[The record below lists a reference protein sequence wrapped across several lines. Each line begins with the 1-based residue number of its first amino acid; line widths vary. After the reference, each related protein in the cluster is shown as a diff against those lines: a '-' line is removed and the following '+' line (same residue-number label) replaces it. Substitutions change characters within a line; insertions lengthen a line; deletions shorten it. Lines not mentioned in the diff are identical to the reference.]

1 MADRLEEI
9 AAAGR
14 LRRESAQGEKAEGL
28 MAAVRAIDPR
38 LAEWSDS
45 FVFGQVW
52 ADSHLSFEEQ
62 MLVALTALGSTGQV
76 MQLRSYLHGALQAGV
91 DPDKIQ
97 DALVMLVVYSGFPN
111 ALTVLAE
118 WRAVRDSHQRRA
130 AAAEEAE
137 GRD

>member
-1 MADRLEEI
+1 MADRLTEI

-14 LRRESAQGEKAEGL
+14 ARRELAQGEKAGGL
-28 MAAVRAIDPR
+28 LAALEAIDPR

-62 MLVALTALGSTGQV
+62 MLVAVTALGAKGQV
-76 MQLRSYLHGALQAGV
+76 MQLRSYLHGALQAGL

-97 DALVMLVVYSGFPN
+97 DALVMLVVYSGFPD
-111 ALTVLAE
+111 ALNVLAE
-118 WRAVRDSHQRRA
+118 WRSVRTSHERRA
-130 AAAEEAE
+130 AGAEEAQ
-137 GRD
+137 GHD

>member
-1 MADRLEEI
+1 MADRLTEI

-14 LRRESAQGEKAEGL
+14 ARREMAQGEKAGGL
-28 MAAVRAIDPR
+28 LAALEAIDPR

-62 MLVALTALGSTGQV
+62 MLVALTALGAKGQV
-76 MQLRSYLHGALQAGV
+76 MQLRSYLHGALQSGL

-111 ALTVLAE
+111 ALNVLAE
-118 WRAVRDSHQRRA
+118 WRSVRSSHERRV
-130 AAAEEAE
+130 AEAKGAEA
-137 GRD
+137 DD

>member
-1 MADRLEEI
+1 MADRLTEI

-14 LRRESAQGEKAEGL
+14 ARRERAQGEKADGL
-28 MAAVRAIDPR
+28 MAALEAIDPR

-76 MQLRSYLHGALQAGV
+76 MQLRSYLHGALQAGL

-118 WRAVRDSHQRRA
+118 WRSVRDSHERRA
-130 AAAEEAE
+130 AAATEA
-137 GRD
+137 DAHD

>member
-14 LRRESAQGEKAEGL
+14 ARRESAQGEKAEGL

-52 ADSHLSFEEQ
+52 ADSRLSFEEQ

-76 MQLRSYLHGALQAGV
+76 MQLRSYLHGALQAGL

-118 WRAVRDSHQRRA
+118 WRSVRDSHERRA
-130 AAAEEAE
+130 TAAEEAE
-137 GRD
+137 GHD

>member
-1 MADRLEEI
+1 MADRLDEI

-14 LRRESAQGEKAEGL
+14 ARRERAQGEKAEGL
-28 MAAVRAIDPR
+28 MAALGAIDPR

-52 ADSHLSFEEQ
+52 ADSHLSFDEQ
-62 MLVALTALGSTGQV
+62 MLVALTALGTSGQTL
-76 MQLRSYLHGALQAGV
+76 QLRSYLHGALQAGM

-118 WRAVRDSHQRRA
+118 WRAVRNSHERRE
-130 AAAEEAE
+130 AAAEEAGE
-137 GRD
+137 HD

>member
-1 MADRLEEI
+1 MADRLDEI

-14 LRRESAQGEKAEGL
+14 SRRERAQGKKSEGL
-28 MAAVRAIDPR
+28 IAALSAIDPR

-52 ADSHLSFEEQ
+52 DDSHLSFDEQ
-62 MLVALTALGSTGQV
+62 MLVALTALGANGHV
-76 MQLRSYLHGALQAGV
+76 LQLRSYLHGALQAGV

-97 DALVMLVVYSGFPN
+97 DALVMQVVYSGFPN

-118 WRAVRDSHQRRA
+118 WSSVRGSHERRTA
-130 AAAEEAE
+130 GVKEAE
-137 GRD
+137 GHD

>member
-1 MADRLEEI
+1 MADRLTEI

-14 LRRESAQGEKAEGL
+14 ARREMAQGEKADGL
-28 MAAVRAIDPR
+28 MAALSAIDPR

-62 MLVALTALGSTGQV
+62 MLVALTALGAKGQV
-76 MQLRSYLHGALQAGV
+76 MQLRSYLHGALQAGL

-111 ALTVLAE
+111 ALNVLAE
-118 WRAVRDSHQRRA
+118 WRSVRDSHERRA
-130 AAAEEAE
+130 AAAKEAE
-137 GRD
+137 GHD

>member
-1 MADRLEEI
+1 MADRLTEI

-14 LRRESAQGEKAEGL
+14 ARRESAQGEKAEGL

-76 MQLRSYLHGALQAGV
+76 MQLRSYLHGALQAGL

-118 WRAVRDSHQRRA
+118 WRSVRSSHERRT
-130 AAAEEAE
+130 AAAEEA
-137 GRD
+137 GGHD

>member
-1 MADRLEEI
+1 MADRLTEI

-14 LRRESAQGEKAEGL
+14 ARRERAQGEKADGL
-28 MAAVRAIDPR
+28 MAALEAIDPR

-62 MLVALTALGSTGQV
+62 MLVALTALGARGQV
-76 MQLRSYLHGALQAGV
+76 MQLRSYLHGALQAGL

-111 ALTVLAE
+111 ALNVLAE
-118 WRAVRDSHQRRA
+118 WRSVRSSYERRV
-130 AAAEEAE
+130 AEAGEAE
-137 GRD
+137 AHD

>member
-1 MADRLEEI
+1 MADRLDEI

-14 LRRESAQGEKAEGL
+14 ARRERAQGEKAEGL
-28 MAAVRAIDPR
+28 MAALGAIDPR

-52 ADSHLSFEEQ
+52 DDSHLSFDEQ
-62 MLVALTALGSTGQV
+62 MLVALSALGANGNLL
-76 MQLRSYLHGALQAGV
+76 QLRSYLYGALQAGM

-118 WRAVRDSHQRRA
+118 WHSVRNSHERRTA
-130 AAAEEAE
+130 GAKEA
-137 GRD
+137 GGHD

>member
-1 MADRLEEI
+1 MADRLTEI

-14 LRRESAQGEKAEGL
+14 VRREAAQGEKADGL
-28 MAAVRAIDPR
+28 MAAVKAIDPR

-52 ADSHLSFEEQ
+52 ADSLLSFEEQ

-76 MQLRSYLHGALQAGV
+76 MQLRSYLHGALQAGL

-97 DALVMLVVYSGFPN
+97 DALVMLVVYTGFPN

-118 WRAVRDSHQRRA
+118 WRSVRSTHERRA
-130 AAAEEAE
+130 AEAMEAE
-137 GRD
+137 ADD